1 MNSSRQNS
9 KMKKNLKVKIPKGS
23 FEITSSRR
31 AICIIEVPDGE
42 DKEKGQEKL
51 FEEIVAENFPNL

>member
-1 MNSSRQNS
+1 
-9 KMKKNLKVKIPKGS
+9 MKKNLKVKIPKGS

-42 DKEKGQEKL
+42 DKGKGPEKL